1 MKDKLRQRYALVLA
15 LTGQVSAIIEHLSDS
30 ICRTLLMP

>member
-1 MKDKLRQRYALVLA
+1 MKDKLRQRYALA